1 MWDDQEF
8 DKKAIDSQV
17 QRLILVQTK
26 MRWALVIFLWLTV
39 GTASV
44 WMIREDI
51 ALWMEYF
58 TWAAVRVAI
67 RNDQLPYMGLGVC
80 VALTLSTLIRQSWD
94 ILFGINKRE
103 YHYLVKQVKEIETQ
117 GRKHWLW
124 QWVIG

>member
-1 MWDDQEF
+1 MQNDQEY
-8 DKKAIDSQV
+8 DQRNVDIQV
-17 QRLILVQTK
+17 QRLLIVQIK

-39 GTASV
+39 GTSSL

-51 ALWMEYF
+51 SLWMEYF

-67 RNDQLPYMGLGVC
+67 RNDQLPYMGLGIC

-103 YHYLVKQVKEIETQ
+103 YHHLVKQVKEIENR
-117 GRKHWLW
+117 GRKHFLW

>member
-1 MWDDQEF
+1 MQDDH
-8 DKKAIDSQV
+8 DKKAIDTQV

-26 MRWALVIFLWLTV
+26 MRWALVIFLWLTL
-39 GTASV
+39 GIISL

-51 ALWMEYF
+51 GLWIEYF

-67 RNDQLPYMGLGVC
+67 RNEQLPYMGLGVC

-103 YHYLVKQVKEIETQ
+103 YHYLVKQVQEIETQ

>member
-1 MWDDQEF
+1 MKDDH
-8 DKKAIDSQV
+8 DKKAIDTQV

-39 GTASV
+39 GIVSL

-103 YHYLVKQVKEIETQ
+103 YHYLVKQVQEIETQ

>member
-1 MWDDQEF
+1 MQDDH
-8 DKKAIDSQV
+8 DKKAIDTQV

-26 MRWALVIFLWLTV
+26 MRWALVIFLWLTL
-39 GTASV
+39 GIISL

-51 ALWMEYF
+51 GLWIEYF

-67 RNDQLPYMGLGVC
+67 RNEQLPYMGLGVC

-103 YHYLVKQVKEIETQ
+103 YHYLVKQVQKIETQ